1 MSGSVLFCLLAQGKG
16 IYGIELIKTVVL
28 IGRTVFLIPEKDGKK
43 KGKRRKY
50 NGNRIYFIDTD

>member
-1 MSGSVLFCLLAQGKG
+1 MFCLLAQGKG